1 MQLFLFLSFFFFIF
15 HYSSIFL
22 KILVLGFRMFNKGIR
37 NSTSSLWLC
46 LNDYGEKKI
55 SFKWLLN

>member
-22 KILVLGFRMFNKGIR
+22 KILVLGLRIFNKGIR
-37 NSTSSLWLC
+37 NSTSPLWLF
-46 LNDYGEKKI
+46 LDDYGEKKI
-55 SFKWLLN
+55 SC